1 MLDLQCSRLQL
12 VTSPAADGSP
22 ATSLAA
28 QLAWRPPPD
37 SGAARCCHVWCAFVA
52 SGGQLL
58 APPRWLGVACVD
70 GYCITD
76 LLVPAE
82 ATWVVFTVQPEG
94 PNGLV
99 QQLEHAAQVEVS
111 LA

>member
-1 MLDLQCSRLQL
+1 VLDLQCGDLQL
-12 VTSPAADGSP
+12 ATSPAADGSP

-28 QLAWRPPPD
+28 QLAWRPPPN
-37 SGAARCCHVWCAFVA
+37 SGGVRCCHVWGTFLA
-52 SGGQLL
+52 SGGQPL
-58 APPRWLGVACVD
+58 APPRWLGAACAD
-70 GYCITD
+70 GYRITD

-82 ATWVVFTVQPEG
+82 AMQASFTVQPEG

-99 QQLEHAAQVEVS
+99 QELQHAAQVEVG